1 MAIEINVLKIDYL
14 QILFSDLNE
23 QYLTQPIEEDLMLYD
38 GDLQVENFRMNYQ
51 NSYEENDWAS
61 FKLKITYQELLNKFI
76 MIAQHLN
83 FHKAPKIKVICKLKP
98 HQKAIISCLASVSC
112 SNPDHP
118 AANNLAINILNPA
131 FNKFPINAIY
141 SHSLISLLY

>member
-51 NSYEENDWAS
+51 NSYVEND
-61 FKLKITYQELLNKFI
+61 
-76 MIAQHLN
+76 
-83 FHKAPKIKVICKLKP
+83 
-98 HQKAIISCLASVSC
+98 
-112 SNPDHP
+112 
-118 AANNLAINILNPA
+118 
-131 FNKFPINAIY
+131 
-141 SHSLISLLY
+141 